1 LIIRKFYTLL
11 IVWMFLL
18 VVVAPAGAT
27 EKTFQ
32 MNITGCG
39 ECGPASLFMWVRSIL
54 RNVDGV
60 IRVEATWE
68 DDVIITFN
76 DQITNEEK
84 IAQALLSN
92 GLTIQNKEIPVA
104 ETHLSGR

>member
-1 LIIRKFYTLL
+1 
-11 IVWMFLL
+11 
-18 VVVAPAGAT
+18 
-27 EKTFQ
+27 
-32 MNITGCG
+32 
-39 ECGPASLFMWVRSIL
+39 MWVRSIL

-76 DQITNEEK
+76 DQITDEEK